1 VLLEIRNTCAGDRR
15 AWFCEKDAADFERN
29 CWTHVEAGAGEQMT
43 LDLG

>member
-29 CWTHVEAGAGEQMT
+29 CWTRVEPAGEQ
-43 LDLG
+43 LALPLH